1 MLNDDGRC
9 YSFDSRGS
17 GYGRSEGVSTIILK
31 RLDDALLAGDPIRAI
46 IRNSGINQDGKTNG
60 ILLPSSESQAELAR
74 SMYEAIDL
82 DPNTVDYIE
91 AHGTGTAAGDAAE
104 LTSIGAVFCDD
115 IRRTKPLYVGS
126 VKANIGH
133 LESASGLAGI
143 LKTVMAMEKRT
154 IPPVPNIL
162 KLKENLNLEKHN
174 IVVSDPNLRN
184 VKTLTLLTRYHKSCS
199 SGQVT
204 DFSTPR

>member
-1 MLNDDGRC
+1 MLNDDGKC

-17 GYGRSEGVSTIILK
+17 GYGRSEGVSTIVLK
-31 RLDDALLAGDPIRAI
+31 RLDDALLAGDPIRAV

-60 ILLPSSESQAELAR
+60 ILLPSSESQADLAR
-74 SMYEAIDL
+74 SMYKAIDL
-82 DPNTVDYIE
+82 DPYNVDYVE

-104 LTSIGAVFCDD
+104 LGSIGSVFCNESK
-115 IRRTKPLYVGS
+115 RTKPLYVGS

-143 LKTVMAMEKRT
+143 LKTVMAMEKRI

-162 KLKENLNLEKHN
+162 KLKENLNLEKNN
-174 IVVSDPNLRN
+174 ILVRDL
-184 VKTLTLLTRYHKSCS
+184 Y
-199 SGQVT
+199 
-204 DFSTPR
+204 